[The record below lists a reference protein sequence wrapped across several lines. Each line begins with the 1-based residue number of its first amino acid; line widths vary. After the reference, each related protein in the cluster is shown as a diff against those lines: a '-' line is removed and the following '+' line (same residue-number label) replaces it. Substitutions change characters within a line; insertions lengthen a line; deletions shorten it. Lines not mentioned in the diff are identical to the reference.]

1 MKKLPLIIGLIFLC
15 LPTLFGQLKNVKQII
30 KKVDKIKS
38 VRDAEHFLVKDTAV
52 DGYIMTVNP
61 VTDTSE
67 FYKLILSKNIGELFD
82 FASDDNKFHYVI
94 KILAWEEVNQFRV
107 NYIYLDNNKYSKVQI
122 DSLRIVISDRLANRE
137 EFTHLAQIYSMDGAS
152 KNGGDIGWFLEGQM
166 VKVFED
172 SIKAHLKDE
181 VYFVDVPENKWY
193 YVVKNTYNPIRKKVI
208 KTMVIK
214 IEK

>member
-1 MKKLPLIIGLIFLC
+1 MKKLPLIIGLFFLC

-38 VRDAEHFLVKDTAV
+38 LRDAEDFLIKNTTI

-61 VTDTSE
+61 ETDTSE
-67 FYKLILSKNIGELFD
+67 FNKSILSKNIGELFD
-82 FASDDNKFHYVI
+82 FASDDNKLHYVI
-94 KILAWEEVNQFRV
+94 KILAWEEANQFRV

-122 DSLRIVISDRLANRE
+122 DSLRIEIRDRLARRE
-137 EFTHLAQIYSMDGAS
+137 EFTHLAQIYSMDQAS

-181 VYFVDVPENKWY
+181 VYFVDVPENNWY
-193 YVVKNTYNPIRKKVI
+193 YVVKNTYNPIRKKVL
-208 KTMVIK
+208 KTIMIK
-214 IEK
+214 IKK